1 MYYFKILFLFCLMF
15 FFVVSSALAA
25 DQEHSFRHDG
35 YKRIYLVHTPP
46 NYSKDQKLPV
56 VLNFHGGGG
65 NIESTLRGTNMNE
78 TADKHGFIVVYPE
91 GTGRGKFHVWNAG
104 HCCGSAAEDKD
115 NVDDVGFVDE
125 MLDRLIEDYNIDHRR
140 VYATGLSNGA
150 QISYRLACRLSDRI
164 AAIAPIG
171 SQSLQEK
178 CEPTRFVPIL
188 HFHGTEDNCAL
199 YDGGD
204 ECGGCFADF
213 FHALGFPMKKK
224 TWSCISVPS
233 SMKPF
238 AEIGG
243 CSDDL
248 VTTYQRGDVTC
259 ESYKGCKKGA
269 NVTLCTVEG
278 GGHTWP
284 GGSAK
289 IKACDMRPEGKLCQT
304 WLEKIGKVTHD
315 IDANEAMWN
324 FFQRYSLQ

>member
-1 MYYFKILFLFCLMF
+1 MRYFKTLFLFCAVF
-15 FFVVSSALAA
+15 FFFIPSVQAE
-25 DQEHSFRHDG
+25 DQEHHFRHDG
-35 YKRIYLVHTPP
+35 YKRTYLVHTPP
-46 NYSKDQKLPV
+46 NYSKERQWPV
-56 VLNFHGGGG
+56 ILNFHGGGG
-65 NIESTLRGTNMNE
+65 NIEASVRGTNMNE

-91 GTGRGKFHVWNAG
+91 GTGKWKFHVWNAG
-104 HCCGSAAEDKD
+104 HCCGSAAEDQD

-125 MLDRLIEDYNIDHRR
+125 LIDRLIKDYNVDPKR

-150 QISYRLACRLSDRI
+150 QMSYRLACRLSERI

-171 SQSLQEK
+171 SQSLQK
-178 CEPTRFVPIL
+178 DCRPSRAVPVL
-188 HFHGTEDNCAL
+188 HFHGTEDICAK
-199 YDGGD
+199 YYGGE

-213 FHALGFPMKKK
+213 FHALGIPMKKK
-224 TWSCISVPS
+224 TWPCISVPA

-243 CSDDL
+243 CSDET

-289 IKACDMRPEGKLCQT
+289 IKACDRKPDGRMCKLWMEG
-304 WLEKIGKVTHD
+304 IGEVTQD

-324 FFQRYSLQ
+324 FFQRYSL